1 MFEWLFARHI
11 PRQTSYEKMRMF
23 YWPRISIPPSSDN
36 IFCSETRT
44 PNCFKTNFNVD
55 MNFSQIE
62 STAQRINYL
71 SIVNIWCNS
80 IFVPRDKS
88 YPHRNAFIDAIWILS
103 NTKEWLNNANTNF
116 KNNYVIPNMNWSSLV
131 KE

>member
-36 IFCSETRT
+36 IFCSENRT

-71 SIVNIWCNS
+71 SIVNIWCNL
-80 IFVPRDKS
+80 IFVPWDKS
-88 YPHRNAFIDAIWILS
+88 YQHRMHLS
-103 NTKEWLNNANTNF
+103 MQYEFYRIQKNSNTNF
-116 KNNYVIPNMNWSSLV
+116 KNNYTVPNMNYIHNSYLIFNC
-131 KE
+131 